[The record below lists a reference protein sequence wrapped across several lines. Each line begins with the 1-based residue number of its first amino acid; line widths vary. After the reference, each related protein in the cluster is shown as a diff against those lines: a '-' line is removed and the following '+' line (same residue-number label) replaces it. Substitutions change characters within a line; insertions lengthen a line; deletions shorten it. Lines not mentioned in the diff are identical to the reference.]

1 LISFKG
7 LFTVAKFSRWYSSD
21 MTIFSCLVCFLYA
34 LAQDGNVLNGI
45 IAFIG
50 ILLAHM
56 ATNLYDDYDDY
67 KELLKDPRFEEFSPS
82 VKCSYLR
89 DGSASMQDLLA
100 VISVYCGVALLVGG
114 FLLFR
119 VGYPV
124 IFLALIGGIIVL
136 SYPKLSR
143 AGLSELG
150 VGIAFGPLLFEGM
163 FFVMTKTFSWQ
174 VLILSL
180 SIVMFVIA
188 VMYVHTILDF
198 ESDKVASKKTLVQ
211 KIGSKEKAM
220 SGVSIL
226 YSLGYVFM
234 IIFALLGR
242 NFFCLFSL
250 CTIFFV
256 IDLYKSLL
264 QYNSAGYYSRNQE
277 YLTVLISAVKVSTV
291 FSFFLAVAMFIDLLI
306 KSY

>member
-1 LISFKG
+1 MISFKG

-34 LAQDGNVLNGI
+34 LAHDGNVLNGI

-89 DGSASMQDLLA
+89 DGSATMQDLLA
-100 VISVYCGVALLVGG
+100 VISVYCGVALLVGV

-180 SIVMFVIA
+180 SVVMFVIA

-198 ESDKVASKKTLVQ
+198 A
-211 KIGSKEKAM
+211 
-220 SGVSIL
+220 
-226 YSLGYVFM
+226 
-234 IIFALLGR
+234 
-242 NFFCLFSL
+242 
-250 CTIFFV
+250 
-256 IDLYKSLL
+256 
-264 QYNSAGYYSRNQE
+264 
-277 YLTVLISAVKVSTV
+277 
-291 FSFFLAVAMFIDLLI
+291 
-306 KSY
+306 